1 MAGARRVA
9 GCGAE
14 RVRVAARWGAGARWL
29 VTGIL
34 GSPDVTTVTPS
45 DRADAISSSKQP
57 AAIPTQRSDRALR
70 LLVLGT
76 GDDAVAF
83 RERATQAGAE
93 LAQRFSVR
101 VTHVVAEDGVGEQ
114 DARVVRA
121 RTAGIPV
128 LGLAEGDQLLA
139 GDEVGAGAD
148 TGEARG
154 EKGAVGTG
162 RGEGGGGK
170 AGGKVGAGVKAGVG
184 VEAGI
189 EVGGA
194 GGDEAYEGVSGEGEE
209 ETEGDR
215 EVELGTRE
223 PEVEA
228 DPHRRVVSL
237 VHPRTELT
245 PEPTEVRPS
254 DVFTGSA
261 LEAVLHFPPL
271 RTEEGE
277 DGARQG
283 EAGEG
288 DTGLAGGMGAAGGE
302 GGARSALMD
311 VVADGCACGGDE
323 VAERREEG
331 LAGAGEDAARVGD
344 DVVGGVAAEGAGAA
358 GASAAE
364 GIGAAGVGAS
374 ATTSGRRLTAGTAA
388 SFAWA
393 LLPLVSIGL
402 LTPVGIGYAAYRLRS
417 RVLVIA
423 TICYTVFVG
432 AAFAVSAASPVR
444 TGTHAAA
451 GELLLAC
458 LGASWLG
465 GTVHSFLIRRRVY
478 G

>member
-1 MAGARRVA
+1 MPGARRVT
-9 GCGAE
+9 GGGAE

-45 DRADAISSSKQP
+45 DRADAISSSKRP

-128 LGLAEGDQLLA
+128 LGLADGDQLLA
-139 GDEVGAGAD
+139 GDEADAGTSTD
-148 TGEARG
+148 EARG
-154 EKGAVGTG
+154 EAGTPDAG
-162 RGEGGGGK
+162 HVEGGGGE
-170 AGGKVGAGVKAGVG
+170 AENAGAGDVEGDVAVDVEVQAGVEVAG
-184 VEAGI
+184 DADARGEVEAG
-189 EVGGA
+189 V
-194 GGDEAYEGVSGEGEE
+194 
-209 ETEGDR
+209 ETEGDALELGAR
-215 EVELGTRE
+215 ELEVET
-223 PEVEA
+223 

-237 VHPRTELT
+237 VRPRAELV
-245 PEPTEVRPS
+245 PEPTDVRPS
-254 DVFTGSA
+254 DVFTDSA
-261 LEAVLHFPPL
+261 LEAVLHFPSLPSGEG
-271 RTEEGE
+271 EEGG
-277 DGARQG
+277 DAREG
-283 EAGEG
+283 EAGG
-288 DTGLAGGMGAAGGE
+288 K
-302 GGARSALMD
+302 RSALMD
-311 VVADGCACGGDE
+311 VVADACACGGDE
-323 VAERREEG
+323 AEEPRGEALVGIGEG
-331 LAGAGEDAARVGD
+331 
-344 DVVGGVAAEGAGAA
+344 AAEGGEDGGDVVSVEVM
-358 GASAAE
+358 GASAA
-364 GIGAAGVGAS
+364 AATA
-374 ATTSGRRLTAGTAA
+374 GRRLTAGTAA

-402 LTPVGIGYAAYRLRS
+402 LTPVSIGYAAYRLRS
-417 RVLVIA
+417 RVLFIA
-423 TICYTVFVG
+423 TICYTVFVA

-444 TGTHAAA
+444 TGTHAAT

-465 GTVHSFLIRRRVY
+465 GTVHSLLIRRRVF

>member
-1 MAGARRVA
+1 MPGGRRVA

-45 DRADAISSSKQP
+45 DRADAISSSKRP

-128 LGLAEGDQLLA
+128 LGLADGDQLLA
-139 GDEVGAGAD
+139 GEEADAGAD
-148 TGEARG
+148 TG
-154 EKGAVGTG
+154 GAGTADAG
-162 RGEGGGGK
+162 RREGEGGGGE
-170 AGGKVGAGVKAGVG
+170 AEVKVEAEAEAGVG
-184 VEAGI
+184 VE
-189 EVGGA
+189 VA
-194 GGDEAYEGVSGEGEE
+194 GGGETYEGVSGEEE
-209 ETEGDR
+209 AEGDR
-215 EVELGTRE
+215 AVELGTQE
-223 PEVEA
+223 LEVET

-237 VHPRTELT
+237 VRPRTELT
-245 PEPTEVRPS
+245 PEPAEVRPS

-271 RTEEGE
+271 RTEEE
-277 DGARQG
+277 GAERG

-288 DTGLAGGMGAAGGE
+288 EDGLVGGKGTAVGE
-302 GGARSALMD
+302 GGERSALMD
-311 VVADGCACGGDE
+311 VVAEACACGGDE
-323 VAERREEG
+323 VEERRAEG
-331 LAGAGEDAARVGD
+331 FVGEGGDGAGVGEGVAGREDSVEED
-344 DVVGGVAAEGAGAA
+344 GVAAEGMGT
-358 GASAAE
+358 ASA
-364 GIGAAGVGAS
+364 S
-374 ATTSGRRLTAGTAA
+374 AVASGRRVTAGTAA

-402 LTPVGIGYAAYRLRS
+402 LTPIGIGYAAYRLRS

-423 TICYTVFVG
+423 TICYTVLVA

-465 GTVHSFLIRRRVY
+465 GTVHSFLIRRRVF